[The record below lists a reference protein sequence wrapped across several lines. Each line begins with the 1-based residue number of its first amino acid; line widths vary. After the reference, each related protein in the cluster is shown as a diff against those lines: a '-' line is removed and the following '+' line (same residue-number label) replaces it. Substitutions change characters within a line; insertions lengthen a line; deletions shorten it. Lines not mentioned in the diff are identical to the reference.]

1 MALTQLN
8 QLAISFKKL
17 AGKAHTNA
25 SFGIGNEAVASFVQ
39 LSTTTI
45 FGEPIPTTSI
55 PASIYGTNGP
65 VEKLRFQLTSIAASQ
80 YTATNPGGLTG
91 ATINATGDGAPS
103 AGTFTNGL
111 HAYKL
116 SLPSAYES
124 NSTNPKAGTAPF
136 VNSSVLSDS
145 AGGLQLIPDS
155 FAAGYGAV
163 VYDSAGQIF
172 PGDQDDYYLDYSTGI
187 LFVQDIVSGQPPI
200 YVDAYLYIGKYQAD
214 PTLDYSGSFSGS
226 FQGSSTGVFTG
237 IGSGSF
243 SGSFQGSSE
252 LNNLIV
258 TGNSTLTGNT
268 DRTGTLIQNGSL
280 TLTGS
285 FDHTGSYTH
294 IGTTTQTGSIFL
306 TGSIDV
312 VGPII
317 SNGIN
322 VVDNAIAMA
331 IALG

>member
-39 LSTTTI
+39 LGTTTI

-55 PASIYGTNGP
+55 PSSLYNINGP

-103 AGTFTNGL
+103 AGTFTNGI

-124 NSTNPKAGTAPF
+124 NSTNPKAGTTPF
-136 VNSSVLSDS
+136 TNSSVISDS

-155 FAAGYGAV
+155 FGAGYGAV
-163 VYDSAGQIF
+163 VFDNAGQIF

-200 YVDAYLYIGKYQAD
+200 HVDAYLYIGKYQAD

-226 FQGSSTGVFTG
+226 FQGNAT
-237 IGSGSF
+237 
-243 SGSFQGSSE
+243 
-252 LNNLIV
+252 LNNLE
-258 TGNSTLTGNT
+258 
-268 DRTGTLIQNGSL
+268 
-280 TLTGS
+280 LTGS
-285 FDHTGSYTH
+285 FNHTGSQFH
-294 IGTTTQTGSIFL
+294 IGDTTQTGSIYL

>member
-39 LSTTTI
+39 LGTTTI

-55 PASIYGTNGP
+55 PSSLYGINGP

-103 AGTFTNGL
+103 AGTFTNGI

-124 NSTNPKAGTAPF
+124 NSTNPKAGTTPF
-136 VNSSVLSDS
+136 TNSSVISDS

-155 FAAGYGAV
+155 FGAGYGAV
-163 VYDSAGQIF
+163 VFDNAGQIF

-200 YVDAYLYIGKYQAD
+200 HVDAYLYIGKYQAD

-226 FQGSSTGVFTG
+226 FQGSSTGTFTGIGSGSFSGSFEGSSTGVFTG

-243 SGSFQGSSE
+243 SGSFEGNAT
-252 LNNLIV
+252 LN
-258 TGNSTLTGNT
+258 
-268 DRTGTLIQNGSL
+268 DL

-285 FDHTGSYTH
+285 FNHTGSQFH
-294 IGTTTQTGSIFL
+294 IGDTTQTGSIYL

>member
-8 QLAISFKKL
+8 QLAIAFKKL

-25 SFGIGNEAVASFVQ
+25 TFGIGNEAVASFVQ
-39 LSTTTI
+39 LGTTTL

-55 PASIYGTNGP
+55 PASLYDINGP

-80 YTATNPGGLTG
+80 YTATNPGGLSG
-91 ATINATGDGAPS
+91 ATINATGDGAPR
-103 AGTFTNGL
+103 TPTPVFTNGL

-124 NSTNPKAGTAPF
+124 NSTNPRAGTAPF
-136 VNSSVLSDS
+136 TNSSVISDS

-155 FAAGYGAV
+155 FAAGYSAV
-163 VYDSAGQIF
+163 VYDSGGQIF
-172 PGDQDDYYLDYSTGI
+172 QGDEDDYYIDYSTGI
-187 LFVQDIVSGQPPI
+187 LFIQDVVSGQPPI

-214 PTLDYSGSFSGS
+214 PTLNYSGSFSGS

-243 SGSFQGSSE
+243 SGSFQGNAT
-252 LNNLIV
+252 LNNLE
-258 TGNSTLTGNT
+258 
-268 DRTGTLIQNGSL
+268 
-280 TLTGS
+280 LTGS
-285 FDHTGSYTH
+285 LNHTGSY
-294 IGTTTQTGSIFL
+294 SL
-306 TGSIDV
+306 TGSINV
-312 VGPII
+312 QGPII

>member
-39 LSTTTI
+39 LGTTTI

-55 PASIYGTNGP
+55 PASLYGINGP

-80 YTATNPGGLTG
+80 YTANNPGGLSG

-124 NSTNPKAGTAPF
+124 NSTNPRAGTAPF
-136 VNSSVLSDS
+136 TNSSVISDS

-163 VYDSAGQIF
+163 IYDSAGQIF

-214 PTLDYSGSFSGS
+214 PTLNYSGSFSGS
-226 FQGSSTGVFTG
+226 FQGNV
-237 IGSGSF
+237 I
-243 SGSFQGSSE
+243 
-252 LNNLIV
+252 LNN
-258 TGNSTLTGNT
+258 
-268 DRTGTLIQNGSL
+268 L

-285 FDHTGSYTH
+285 FNQTGSYSL
-294 IGTTTQTGSIFL
+294 IGNITQTGSFNQS
-306 TGSIDV
+306 GSINV
-312 VGPII
+312 QGAII

>member
-39 LSTTTI
+39 LGTTTI

-55 PASIYGTNGP
+55 PASLYGINGP

-80 YTATNPGGLTG
+80 YTANNPGGLSG

-124 NSTNPKAGTAPF
+124 NSTNPRAGTAPF
-136 VNSSVLSDS
+136 TNSSVISDS

-163 VYDSAGQIF
+163 IYDSAGQIF

-214 PTLDYSGSFSGS
+214 PTLNYSGSFSGS
-226 FQGSSTGVFTG
+226 FQGNV
-237 IGSGSF
+237 I
-243 SGSFQGSSE
+243 
-252 LNNLIV
+252 LNN
-258 TGNSTLTGNT
+258 
-268 DRTGTLIQNGSL
+268 L

-285 FDHTGSYTH
+285 FNQTGSYSL
-294 IGTTTQTGSIFL
+294 IGDITQTGSFNQS
-306 TGSIDV
+306 GSINV
-312 VGPII
+312 QGAII

>member
-39 LSTTTI
+39 LGTTTI

-55 PASIYGTNGP
+55 PASLYGINGP

-80 YTATNPGGLTG
+80 YTANNPGGLSG

-124 NSTNPKAGTAPF
+124 NSTNPRAGTAPF
-136 VNSSVLSDS
+136 TNSSVISDS

-163 VYDSAGQIF
+163 IYDSAGQIF

-214 PTLDYSGSFSGS
+214 PTLNYSGSFSGS
-226 FQGSSTGVFTG
+226 FQGNV
-237 IGSGSF
+237 I
-243 SGSFQGSSE
+243 
-252 LNNLIV
+252 LNN
-258 TGNSTLTGNT
+258 
-268 DRTGTLIQNGSL
+268 L

-285 FDHTGSYTH
+285 FNQTGSYSL
-294 IGTTTQTGSIFL
+294 IGNIIQTGSFNQS
-306 TGSIDV
+306 GSINV
-312 VGPII
+312 QGAII